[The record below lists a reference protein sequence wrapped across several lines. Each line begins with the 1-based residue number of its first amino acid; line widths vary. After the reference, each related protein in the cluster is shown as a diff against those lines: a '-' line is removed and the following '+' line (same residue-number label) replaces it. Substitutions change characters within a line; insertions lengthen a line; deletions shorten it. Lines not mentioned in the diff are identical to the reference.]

1 MAKLSEIISTIRNL
15 PRGGQ
20 GDFDDN
26 AYTDRQLAFVVNY
39 YRAKLIRQDL
49 NKGKY
54 LTQYYNQILG
64 KVRITKAN
72 KGECGELD
80 CEIDNVIFRTE
91 SQVPKAIDTNDKN
104 ILIYV
109 GTIDGK
115 NSWQKTTYQF
125 GKYNTFSKYT
135 GGNPKYYELN
145 DYIYIINPPSNALKY
160 ITIVG
165 TFEDPLKVNEFKK
178 TACEDST
185 FCFDP
190 FDMEYPLGIDQID
203 TIYKLI
209 INTEF
214 RFNHVLQ
221 YDTENNTKDD
231 NQLATTTK

>member
-54 LTQYYNQILG
+54 LTQYYNQVLG
-64 KVRITKAN
+64 KVRIVKATKV
-72 KGECGELD
+72 ECGGLD
-80 CEIDNVIFRTE
+80 CEIDNVILRTE
-91 SQVPKAIDTNDKN
+91 GVVPNTVDTNDKN
-104 ILIYV
+104 VINYV
-109 GTIDGK
+109 GTIDG
-115 NSWQKTTYQF
+115 NTTWQRTTFQSS
-125 GKYNTFSKYT
+125 KYEQYSKYT
-135 GGNPKYYELN
+135 GNRTKYYELN
-145 DYIYIINPPSNALKY
+145 GYIYIVNPPSNTLKY

-178 TACEDST
+178 TACDDST

-190 FDMEYPLGIDQID
+190 FDMEYPLGIDQVD

-209 INTEF
+209 IATEF

-231 NQLATTTK
+231 NQLATVTK